1 MTPRIALL
9 HATAAGSTTGIAE
22 RIHEVL
28 AAAGYAVRAEQL
40 IAERPLDP
48 PDADAV
54 VIGSAVHDMAW
65 LPPALDALVVLAA
78 MDRIPPLWCFS
89 VGGVQPHGVVT
100 RALAAQEIRRVEASR
115 PACAQ
120 RIITSSAG
128 SCGSTGCR
136 CGAGCSTGSWRAA
149 ALVITATGLR
159 SSRGR
164 PLSRPTCGRLTAGR
178 SNDEGQGP
186 EPAPTTVPTHIG
198 DSVPRRGTGPRTR
211 PHTGRKYRR

>member
-89 VGGVQPHGVVT
+89 VAGVQPHGVVT
-100 RALAAQEIRRVEASR
+100 RALAAQEIRRVERGFPPGLRPEDHHLFGGIVRFDGMPLWGRLFYRFVAGGRPGDHRDWPAVESWAATVATDLR
-115 PACAQ
+115 PAQ
-120 RIITSSAG
+120 SG
-128 SCGSTGCR
+128 S
-136 CGAGCSTGSWRAA
+136 
-149 ALVITATGLR
+149 I
-159 SSRGR
+159 
-164 PLSRPTCGRLTAGR
+164 
-178 SNDEGQGP
+178 E
-186 EPAPTTVPTHIG
+186 
-198 DSVPRRGTGPRTR
+198 RRGPGA
-211 PHTGRKYRR
+211 